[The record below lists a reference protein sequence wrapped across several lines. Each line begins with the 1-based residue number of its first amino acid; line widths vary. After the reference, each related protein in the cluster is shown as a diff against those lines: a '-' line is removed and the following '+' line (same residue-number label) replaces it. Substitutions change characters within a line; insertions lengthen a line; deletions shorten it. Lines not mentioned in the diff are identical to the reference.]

1 MSHSNLFFWI
11 VKRRYRCLNS
21 YFIQQTKFQCG
32 KVTCPGLLVREQIL
46 TKTLVSFLLSWYL
59 FSLSCSYLIII
70 MLNAYL
76 WNMIIAKNEH
86 RWCQINY
93 PEVLNILHLYFY
105 VVIKYTIMNNKNSYV
120 WKVQFNSVAQL
131 CPPLC
136 DPMDC
141 STPGFPVLHH
151 LPELA
156 QSHVRWVNDIIQLSC
171 PLSSPSPHAFNLFQ
185 HQGLFQWVGS
195 LYQVTTVLKLEFQ
208 HQSLK

>member
-32 KVTCPGLLVREQIL
+32 KVTCPGLPVREQIL
-46 TKTLVSFLLSWYL
+46 TKTLVSFLLSWCL

-141 STPGFPVLHH
+141 STPGFPVHH
-151 LPELA
+151 QFLELA
-156 QSHVRWVNDIIQLSC
+156 QTHVSDAIQPSHPLAPFSC
-171 PLSSPSPHAFNLFQ
+171 L
-185 HQGLFQWVGS
+185 
-195 LYQVTTVLKLEFQ
+195 
-208 HQSLK
+208 QSFPA